1 MNTSEAL
8 LSSLERENY
17 GLFCLKKKKK
27 KKKQTFSFTAISDD
41 AGSELL
47 SIHD

>member
-1 MNTSEAL
+1 MNTTEAL

-17 GLFCLKKKKK
+17 GRLCLKKYHKQ
-27 KKKQTFSFTAISDD
+27 QTFSFAAISDD